1 LTPGESDPATYWEE
15 CGRAPEFFSTLSR
28 REIFY
33 GVWEL
38 KYDPSVVQLV
48 ARSLCCVTGGDDV
61 TVCLQRTYDIKWR
74 VWNEQ
79 SDILECCFLSK
90 IKLVK

>member
-1 LTPGESDPATYWEE
+1 MLGRVCLGPGVFLDAFEK
-15 CGRAPEFFSTLSR
+15 

-33 GVWEL
+33 GVWEW

-61 TVCLQRTYDIKWR
+61 TVCLQRAYDIKWR

-79 SDILECCFLSK
+79 LGGLECCFITK
-90 IKLVK
+90 VKLVK